1 MNKLVAV
8 FSWCI
13 IIFLIAPIIVIIYMS
28 FSTDYYFNFDNSF
41 SFKWY
46 LELFTD
52 DNWQKAL
59 NNTLKFGVFST
70 IISLLIGVPAALW
83 LTNYKKM
90 QNLIMGFIIIPMIIP
105 PMISAVSWFFFYN
118 QIGLTNSFFKILV
131 SHTILGIPFV
141 VISVMASMANYNQ
154 YLEKSAKICGA
165 NSIQVFF
172 KITLPII
179 YPGICVGAIL
189 SFISS
194 FDDLIVALFLSNYS
208 TQTLPLLMWSSM
220 RENISPVVL
229 AVTTILVVF
238 SLVSMLAIQ
247 YLNQNKYFFNKK

>member
-1 MNKLVAV
+1 MNKLLAI

-13 IIFLIAPIIVIIYMS
+13 IFFLIAPILIIIYMS
-28 FSTDYYFNFDNSF
+28 FSTDFYFNFDNSF
-41 SFKWY
+41 SLKWY

-52 DNWQKAL
+52 ENWQKAFK
-59 NNTLKFGVFST
+59 NTLQFGVLST
-70 IISLLIGVPAALW
+70 VISLLVGVPAALW
-83 LTNYKKM
+83 LHSYKKI
-90 QNLIMGFIIIPMIIP
+90 QNLFIGVIITPMIIP

-118 QIGLTNSFFKILV
+118 QIGLSNSFLKILL
-131 SHTILGIPFV
+131 SHAILGIPFV
-141 VISVMASMANYNQ
+141 VISVMSSMANYNQ
-154 YLEKSAKICGA
+154 YLEKSAMICGA
-165 NSIQVFF
+165 SSIQVFS

-179 YPGICVGAIL
+179 YPGICAGAIL

-194 FDDLIVALFLSNYS
+194 FDDLIVALFLSNHE

-238 SLVSMLAIQ
+238 SLISMLAVQ
-247 YLNQNKYFFNKK
+247 YLNQNKYFYNKG